1 MLDEHTK
8 KKKPPRIKYTIQPHI
23 LQEEEPEP
31 QEPFPAKSEIPDEEV
46 IGLPEEWILETER
59 PPESPPE
66 KPADSP
72 SVPFPEIH
80 SAVKSAMK
88 SALLPKPD
96 FQKPARRPKILPVV
110 SVDEEPLPAVAED
123 SPDTGENQDSLKNED
138 LLQPS
143 FLPDTPD
150 TWEEP
155 GDAEDTSGIKNPP
168 YCKDCGK
175 KLPAIAN
182 FCPMC
187 GTCLGVSFQ
196 PRDPK
201 RQFKKQ
207 ENSSSTSQ

>member
-8 KKKPPRIKYTIQPHI
+8 KKKPAGDQKKHPRINSTLQPHT
-23 LQEEEPEP
+23 LQEKGPEH
-31 QEPFPAKSEIPDEEV
+31 QEPLPEKSEIEKEEV
-46 IGLPEEWILETER
+46 IGLPDEWVLETER
-59 PPESPPE
+59 RPESPLE
-66 KPADSP
+66 KPADSS
-72 SVPFPEIH
+72 SVPLPEIH

-110 SVDEEPLPAVAED
+110 IVDEEPLPAVGED
-123 SPDTGENQDSLKNED
+123 SPDTGDNQDSLKNED
-138 LLQPS
+138 LRQPS

-201 RQFKKQ
+201 RQF
-207 ENSSSTSQ
+207 